1 MRVVFFVLMFWLI
14 SLCLLL
20 GRIPEPRSSSEATGM
35 LDECATGSLII
46 LFSQDLNQAVP
57 Q

>member
-1 MRVVFFVLMFWLI
+1 MRVVFFVLIFWLI

-20 GRIPEPRSSSEATGM
+20 GRISEPRSSSEATGM

-46 LFSQDLNQAVP
+46 LFSQDLNQAVL